1 MVVLGISIKGA
12 LMQGTFIHWCIHV
25 LDLEKSLEFYEKA
38 LGYTVHHTM
47 GPEDGSWSNTYLV
60 NDQTPFQIEL
70 TWNRG
75 RTEPY
80 ENGGKDTHIAFTVPD
95 FDAAHKLHEEMGCI
109 IRENPRMGLYFIE
122 DPDGSWIEILPVKNA
137 TGN

>member
-1 MVVLGISIKGA
+1 MRGA
-12 LMQGTFIHWCIHV
+12 
-25 LDLEKSLEFYEKA
+25 
-38 LGYTVHHTM
+38 
-47 GPEDGSWSNTYLV
+47 EDGSWSNTYLV

-109 IRENPRMGLYFIE
+109 VFENHKMGIYFIT
-122 DPDGSWIEILPVKNA
+122 DPDGYWIEIIP
-137 TGN
+137 TR

>member
-1 MVVLGISIKGA
+1 
-12 LMQGTFIHWCIHV
+12 MQGAFIHWCIHV
-25 LDLEKSLEFYEKA
+25 LDLEKSLAFYEKA
-38 LGYTVHHTM
+38 LGMRVHHTM

-60 NDQTPFQIEL
+60 NDKTPFQLEL
-70 TWNRG
+70 TWNEG

-80 ENGGKDTHIAFTVPD
+80 ENGGKDTHIAFTVED

-122 DPDGSWIEILPVKNA
+122 DPDGSWIEILPD
-137 TGN
+137 GFFD

>member
-1 MVVLGISIKGA
+1 
-12 LMQGTFIHWCIHV
+12 MQGTFIHWCIHG
-25 LDLEKSLEFYEKA
+25 LDLEKSLDFYEKA

-109 IRENPRMGLYFIE
+109 IRENPRMGLNFIE

>member
-1 MVVLGISIKGA
+1 
-12 LMQGTFIHWCIHV
+12 MQGTFIHWCIHV

-47 GPEDGSWSNTYLV
+47 GPDDGSWSNTYLV

-95 FDAAHKLHEEMGCI
+95 FEAAHKLHEEMGCI
-109 IRENPRMGLYFIE
+109 CFENPDMGIYFCE
-122 DPDGSWIEILPVKNA
+122 DPDHYWLEVLPCRNQREDS
-137 TGN
+137 